1 MKNLK
6 MILAY
11 DGSRYK
17 GWQKQEDNDLTVQ
30 GKVQSTLSKMTGEA
44 IEVSGCV
51 RTDVGVHAENYTA
64 NFHTNSDLS
73 IDAILDY
80 LYEFLP
86 EDITVKS
93 MVEASEKFH
102 AGFNIK
108 SITYVYKININEFRN
123 VFNRKYV
130 YHSEANLN
138 LEEMRIAAK
147 ILVGCHDFQGF
158 ATVTDSNNK
167 STTKNINYI
176 NITDENGMV
185 EIEINADD
193 FLWNM
198 VRIIIASL
206 LDIGEGKLEV
216 EDIETLLTEKTE
228 SKYTLMAKS
237 KGLSLRK
244 VEYLN

>member
-1 MKNLK
+1 MRNLK
-6 MILAY
+6 MILEY

-17 GWQKQEDNDLTVQ
+17 GWQRQEDNDLTLQ
-30 GKVQSTLSKMTGEA
+30 GKIQSVLSKMAGEP

-51 RTDVGVHAENYTA
+51 RTDVGVHAENYMA

-73 IDAILDY
+73 NEAILDY

-86 EDITVKS
+86 EDIVVKS

-102 AGFNIK
+102 VAYNIK
-108 SITYVYKININEFRN
+108 SITYVYKINNNELRN

-130 YHSEANLN
+130 YHSEGKLN
-138 LEEMRIAAK
+138 LEKMRIAAES
-147 ILVGCHDFQGF
+147 LVGTHDFQGF
-158 ATVTDSNNK
+158 TTVTADTK
-167 STTKNINYI
+167 STIRTINYI
-176 NITDENGMV
+176 NIIEKNDMV
-185 EIEINADD
+185 EIEINGND

-206 LDIGEGKLEV
+206 IDIGEGKLEV

-228 SKYTLMAKS
+228 SKYSLMAKS
-237 KGLSLRK
+237 KGLSLRNI
-244 VEYLN
+244 EY

>member
-1 MKNLK
+1 MRNLK
-6 MILAY
+6 IILAY

-17 GWQKQEDNDLTVQ
+17 GWQKQQDNDLTVQ
-30 GKVQSTLSKMTGEA
+30 GKIQSVLSKMVGED
-44 IEVSGCV
+44 IEVEGCA

-64 NFHTNSDLS
+64 NFHINSDLS
-73 IDAILDY
+73 DETILEY

-86 EDITVKS
+86 DDITVKS
-93 MVEASEKFH
+93 MVEASERFH

-138 LEEMRIAAK
+138 LEKMRIAAE

-158 ATVTDSNNK
+158 ATVTDNNNK
-167 STTKNINYI
+167 STTKTINYI
-176 NITDENGMV
+176 NITDKNGMV
-185 EIEINADD
+185 EMEINADD

-237 KGLSLRK
+237 KGLSLRN
-244 VEYLN
+244 VEY

>member
-1 MKNLK
+1 MRNLK
-6 MILAY
+6 MILEY

-17 GWQKQEDNDLTVQ
+17 GWQKQEDNDLTLQ
-30 GKVQSTLSKMTGEA
+30 GKIQSVLSKMAGEP

-51 RTDVGVHAENYTA
+51 RTDVGVHAENYMA

-73 IDAILDY
+73 NEAILDY

-86 EDITVKS
+86 EDIVVKS

-102 AGFNIK
+102 VAYNIK
-108 SITYVYKININEFRN
+108 SITYVYKINNNELRN

-130 YHSEANLN
+130 YHSDGKLN
-138 LEEMRIAAK
+138 LEKMRIAAES
-147 ILVGCHDFQGF
+147 LVGTHDFQGF
-158 ATVTDSNNK
+158 TTVTADTK
-167 STTKNINYI
+167 STIRTINYI
-176 NITDENGMV
+176 NIIEKNDMV
-185 EIEINADD
+185 EIEINGND

-206 LDIGEGKLEV
+206 IDIGEGKLEV

-228 SKYTLMAKS
+228 SKYSLMAKS
-237 KGLSLRK
+237 KGLSLRNI
-244 VEYLN
+244 EY